1 MRKTPI
7 LERIRLLGRAGI
19 DVVESLGS
27 STLFLLHALFG
38 RGNLG
43 NGFLHLL
50 IKQLHSVGVMSLVII
65 VVSGVFIGMVLSLQ
79 GFSILSD
86 YGSEQAVGQ
95 MVALTLLRELGPVVT
110 ALLFAGRAGSALTAE
125 IGNMKSTEQLSSLE
139 MIGVDPLKYIIAPR
153 LLAGFISLPLLTMVF
168 CVVGIWG
175 GAMVAIDW
183 LGVYEGSFWAN
194 MQNSVSFTDDVLNG
208 VIKSI
213 VFAFVVTWIA
223 VFQGYDCEP
232 TSEGISRA
240 TTKTVV
246 YASLAV
252 LGLDFILTALMFGDF

>member
-1 MRKTPI
+1 MRKTSV
-7 LERIRLLGRAGI
+7 LERIRLLGKAGL
-19 DVVESLGS
+19 DVVEAMGR
-27 STLFLLHALFG
+27 STLFLLHVLFG
-38 RGNLG
+38 RDGAG
-43 NGFLHLL
+43 NGFQLL
-50 IKQLHSVGVMSLVII
+50 VKQLYAVGVLSLAII
-65 VVSGVFIGMVLSLQ
+65 VVSGIFIGMVLALQ
-79 GFSILSD
+79 GYNILVD

-110 ALLFAGRAGSALTAE
+110 GLLFAGRAGSALTAE

-139 MIGVDPLKYIIAPR
+139 MIGVDPLKYVIAPR
-153 LLAGFISLPLLTMVF
+153 LWAGFISMPLLAMIF
-168 CVVGIWG
+168 SVVGIWG
-175 GAMVAIDW
+175 GAMVAVDW

-194 MQNSVSFTDDVLNG
+194 MQNSVDFSEDVLNG

-232 TSEGISRA
+232 TSEGIGRA
-240 TTKTVV
+240 TTRTVV

>member
-1 MRKTPI
+1 MRKTST
-7 LERIRLLGRAGI
+7 LERVRRLGRAGI
-19 DVVESLGS
+19 DTVATLGRA
-27 STLFLLHALFG
+27 TVFLLRALFG
-38 RGNLG
+38 RGTAG
-43 NGFLHLL
+43 SPFQLL
-50 IKQLHSVGVMSLVII
+50 VRQLYSVGVMSLAII

-79 GFSILSD
+79 GFNILSD

-139 MIGVDPLKYIIAPR
+139 MIGVDPLKYIVAPR
-153 LLAGFISLPLLTMVF
+153 LWAGFISMPLLAVIF
-168 CVVGIWG
+168 SVVGIWG
-175 GAMVAIDW
+175 GAMVAVDW
-183 LGVYEGSFWAN
+183 LGVYEGSFWSN
-194 MQNSVSFTDDVLNG
+194 MQNSVSFTEDVLNG

-213 VFAFVVTWIA
+213 VFGFVVTWIA

>member
-1 MRKTPI
+1 MRKTST
-7 LERIRLLGRAGI
+7 LERIRLFGRAGI
-19 DVVESLGS
+19 YVVATLGRS
-27 STLFLLHALFG
+27 SVFLLHALLG
-38 RGNLG
+38 R
-43 NGFLHLL
+43 NGAGKPLQLL
-50 IKQLHSVGVMSLVII
+50 IKQLYAVGVMSLAII
-65 VVSGVFIGMVLSLQ
+65 LVSGIFIGMVLSLQ
-79 GFSILSD
+79 GFNILAR

-139 MIGVDPLKYIIAPR
+139 VIGVDPLKYIVAPR
-153 LLAGFISLPLLTMVF
+153 LWAGFISMPLLAMIF
-168 CVVGIWG
+168 SVVGIWG
-175 GAMVAIDW
+175 GAMVAVDW

-194 MQNSVSFTDDVLNG
+194 MQSSVAFREDVLNG
-208 VIKSI
+208 VIKSV

-232 TSEGISRA
+232 TSEGIGRA
-240 TTKTVV
+240 TTRTVV

>member
-1 MRKTPI
+1 MRKKSL
-7 LERIRLLGRAGI
+7 LERVRLFGRSAI
-19 DVVESLGS
+19 DVVAVLGRS
-27 STLFLLHALFG
+27 CLFLGHALIG
-38 RGNLG
+38 RGG
-43 NGFLHLL
+43 IGGSFQLL
-50 IKQLHSVGVMSLVII
+50 VRQLYSVGVLSLAII
-65 VVSGVFIGMVLSLQ
+65 IVSGVFIGMVLALQ
-79 GFSILSD
+79 GYSILTQ

-139 MIGVDPLKYIIAPR
+139 MIGVDPLKYIVAPR
-153 LLAGFISLPLLTMVF
+153 LWAGFVSLPLLALIF
-168 CVVGIWG
+168 SVVGIWG
-175 GAMVAIDW
+175 GSWVAVDW

-194 MQNSVSFTDDVLNG
+194 MQNSVSFTGDVLNG
-208 VIKSI
+208 LVKSL

-240 TTKTVV
+240 TTRTVV

>member
-1 MRKTPI
+1 MRKKSP
-7 LERIRLLGRAGI
+7 LERIRLLGRAGL
-19 DVVESLGS
+19 DVVEALGR
-27 STLFLLHALFG
+27 STLFLLRALFG
-38 RGNLG
+38 RTGTG
-43 NGFLHLL
+43 AGFQLL
-50 IKQLHSVGVMSLVII
+50 VKQLYFVGVLSLPII
-65 VVSGVFIGMVLSLQ
+65 VVSGVFIGMVLALQ
-79 GFSILSD
+79 GYNILVE

-110 ALLFAGRAGSALTAE
+110 ALLFAGRAGSALAAE

-153 LLAGFISLPLLTMVF
+153 LWAGFISMPLLAMIF
-168 CVVGIWG
+168 SVVGIWG
-175 GAMVAIDW
+175 GAMVAVDW
-183 LGVYEGSFWAN
+183 LGVYDGSFWAN
-194 MQNSVSFTDDVLNG
+194 MQNSVEFTEDVLNG
-208 VIKSI
+208 VLKSV

>member
-1 MRKTPI
+1 MRKVSAV
-7 LERIRLLGRAGI
+7 ERVRLFGRAGI
-19 DVVESLGS
+19 DVVATLGRS
-27 STLFLLHALFG
+27 FVFLLRAIFG
-38 RGNLG
+38 RGTTG
-43 NGFLHLL
+43 HSWQLL
-50 IKQLHSVGVMSLVII
+50 TKQLYAVGVMSLAII
-65 VVSGVFIGMVLSLQ
+65 VVSGIFIGMVLALQ
-79 GFSILSD
+79 GFSILAK

-139 MIGVDPLKYIIAPR
+139 MIGVDPLKYIVAPR
-153 LLAGFISLPLLTMVF
+153 LWAGFISMPLLAMIF
-168 CVVGIWG
+168 SVVGIWG
-175 GAMVAIDW
+175 AAMVAVDW

-194 MQNSVSFTDDVLNG
+194 MQSSVYFREDVLNG

-240 TTKTVV
+240 TTRTVV
-246 YASLAV
+246 YASLSV